1 MFAGDRAHGRGTR
14 PARPSL
20 GSQDVGGALPT
31 HEVQAAL
38 RLGDLGTR
46 HWHVTGCSA
55 ATGDGLA
62 AAFGWLVADVAS
74 RIYTLE

>member
-1 MFAGDRAHGRGTR
+1 M
-14 PARPSL
+14 
-20 GSQDVGGALPT
+20 GGALPT